1 MSTLLQTHALTRRF
15 GGVIANNKVNFTLET
30 GELRCLIGP
39 NGAGKSTFLKMLCGM
54 IPASEGTVTFNG
66 TDITRLQPHQI
77 ARLGVGIKTQVPS
90 LFDGLT
96 VAESVA
102 IGAAR
107 DHLKADANLIANE
120 LIERLDLSDIDHRE
134 VGKLAHGQ
142 RQWVELAM
150 ALSTKPKL
158 ILLDEPTAGMTK
170 EEVVRTA
177 AILKEIKVD
186 HTLIVVEHDMQFVR
200 RIASNV
206 TVFHQGEVLVEGPAN
221 DILCNEQVR
230 AVYLGKKEVTHA

>member
-66 TDITRLQPHQI
+66 TDITRFQPHQI
-77 ARLGVGIKTQVPS
+77 ARLGVGTKTQIPS

-96 VAESVA
+96 VTESVA

-107 DHLKADANLIANE
+107 DHLKADASLIANE
-120 LIERLDLSDIDHRE
+120 LIERLDLSDIDHLE
-134 VGKLAHGQ
+134 VGELAHGQ

-150 ALSTKPKL
+150 VLSTKPKL

-177 AILKEIKVD
+177 AILKQIKVD

-221 DILCNEQVR
+221 DILRNEQVR

>member
-77 ARLGVGIKTQVPS
+77 AQLGVGIKTQVPS

-107 DHLKADANLIANE
+107 DHLKADASLIADE
-120 LIERLDLSDIDHRE
+120 LIERLGLSDIGHRE

-158 ILLDEPTAGMTK
+158 TLLDEPTAGMTK
-170 EEVVRTA
+170 EEVARTA
-177 AILKEIKVD
+177 AILKEINVD

-200 RIASNV
+200 RIASRV

-221 DILCNEQVR
+221 DILRNEQVR
-230 AVYLGKKEVTHA
+230 AVYLGKKEAIHA

>member
-15 GGVIANNKVNFTLET
+15 GGVIANDRVDFTLET

-54 IPASEGTVTFNG
+54 IPASEGTVTFDG

-90 LFDGLT
+90 VFDGLT

-107 DHLKADANLIANE
+107 DHSKADANLIAGE
-120 LIERLDLSDIDHRE
+120 LIERLGLTEIDHRE

-158 ILLDEPTAGMTK
+158 ILLDEPIAGMTK
-170 EEVVRTA
+170 DEVARTA
-177 AILKEIKVD
+177 TILKEINAD

-206 TVFHQGEVLVEGPAN
+206 TVFHQGKVLVEGAAD
-221 DILCNEQVR
+221 DILRNEQVR

>member
-15 GGVIANNKVNFTLET
+15 GGVIANNQVNFTLET
-30 GELRCLIGP
+30 DELRCLIGP

-54 IPASEGTVTFNG
+54 IPASEGTVIFNG
-66 TDITRLQPHQI
+66 TDITRLQPHEI
-77 ARLGVGIKTQVPS
+77 ARLGIGIKTQVPS
-90 LFDGLT
+90 VFDGLT

-107 DHLKADANLIANE
+107 DHNQADAGLIAGE
-120 LIERLDLSDIDHRE
+120 LIERLGLSDIDHRE

-170 EEVVRTA
+170 EEVARTA
-177 AILKEIKVD
+177 AILKEINAD

-206 TVFHQGEVLVEGPAN
+206 TVFHQGEVLVEGPA
-221 DILCNEQVR
+221 DEILRNEQVR
-230 AVYLGKKEVTHA
+230 AVYLGKKELTHA